1 MRAGLLGRR
10 GGVVGVIERLW
21 TAGEMPFRDGLYR
34 PDDTGL
40 EVHVNGPGAYH
51 PDAGQPIPFRLGRVS
66 SRDQWVVRA
75 RSLIQII
82 EARRWRPA
90 R

>member
-1 MRAGLLGRR
+1 MI
-10 GGVVGVIERLW
+10 GGVLAVGGSYSIVVKGVKQGPFPADGVI
-21 TAGEMPFRDGLYR
+21 PFLKPLAYYGWAVGLASALLVYA
-34 PDDTGL
+34 L
-40 EVHVNGPGAYH
+40 
-51 PDAGQPIPFRLGRVS
+51 LGRVS